1 MMVQGVTD
9 ILAPSRQGMTSLL
22 IEAYEFRES
31 PAFGQGRSWG
41 SYKDLLPSQSRFSR
55 AMASSPI
62 DLETLLAPLSS
73 GENGAGTDLRTDY
86 SATSLYQKLRDAR
99 SEARAAE
106 RRRDR
111 GTDGEDGRGDDETAP
126 LDGWRTVLALSQ
138 KALAEGS
145 KDFEIASWLTES
157 LVRIHGFEGLAAGA
171 RLIAGLCRTY
181 WDDGFPLQDE
191 DGWEG
196 RTLPIGGLAGAG
208 VDGTIMQPLRM
219 ETLFVRSDG
228 RPVTL
233 YEWSRGVQIASLGED
248 DRAKALG
255 APGAVNLSSLMD
267 EARRARSGLEAT
279 AASVSEGLEAWR
291 DMDAALTE
299 RLGRD
304 SPSTRNV
311 GSLLEQ
317 VDDIL
322 RPFVGSR
329 TAGTPADATAE
340 AVPAAAGAV
349 AASAA
354 ATAGVIRTREDA
366 LRELNKIAEFFRVT
380 EPHSPLAYTLDE
392 AVRRGRMSL
401 SELLLEVLPNEEARQ
416 AMLLRLGMRL
426 GEGS

>member
-1 MMVQGVTD
+1 
-9 ILAPSRQGMTSLL
+9 
-22 IEAYEFRES
+22 
-31 PAFGQGRSWG
+31 
-41 SYKDLLPSQSRFSR
+41 
-55 AMASSPI
+55 MASSSI
-62 DLETLLAPLSS
+62 DLDTLLAALPS

-111 GTDGEDGRGDDETAP
+111 GSDEDGRGDDDSGPT
-126 LDGWRTVLALSQ
+126 DDWRTVLALSQ

-145 KDFEIASWLTES
+145 KDFEIASWLTEA
-157 LVRIHGFEGLAAGA
+157 LVRLEGFDGLAAGA
-171 RLIAGLCRTY
+171 RLIAGLTRTY
-181 WDDGFPLQDE
+181 WDDGFPQQDE

-219 ETLFVRSDG
+219 EPLFVRSDG
-228 RPVTL
+228 RPVTF
-233 YEWSRGVQIASLGED
+233 YEWNRGVQIASMGED
-248 DRAKALG
+248 DKAKALS
-255 APGAVNLSSLMD
+255 APGAVNLSSLID
-267 EARRARSGLEAT
+267 EARRARSTIEGTAT
-279 AASVSEGLEAWR
+279 SVNDALEAWR

-317 VDDIL
+317 IDEIL
-322 RPFVGSR
+322 RQFVTVR
-329 TAGTPADATAE
+329 TSDAPAEVASEAAPAMGGVTVATGA
-340 AVPAAAGAV
+340 PA
-349 AASAA
+349 
-354 ATAGVIRTREDA
+354 AGVIRTREDA
-366 LRELNKIAEFFRVT
+366 LRELNKIADFFRAT

-416 AMLLRLGMRL
+416 AMLSRLGIRIE
-426 GEGS
+426 EGGS